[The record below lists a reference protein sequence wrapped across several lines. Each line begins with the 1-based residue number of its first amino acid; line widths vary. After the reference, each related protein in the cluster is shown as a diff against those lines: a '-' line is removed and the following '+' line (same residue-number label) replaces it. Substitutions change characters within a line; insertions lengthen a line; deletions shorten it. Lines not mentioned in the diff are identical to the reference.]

1 VNLPTTNTR
10 IACTRPSGRCIRS
23 YSHKRAFT
31 LIELIIVLGLLGTIA
46 GIVIPRF
53 SSFLKGQ
60 DLGQE
65 GRRFVALTQYAQSQA
80 ISSGLAQ
87 TVWVDES
94 EKTYGIREAYAY
106 SEQTNSGKV
115 YSLGNQLEFDIDPYA
130 AQAFGEFAIRFLP
143 DGMIEEGSLTNLII
157 ERPDF
162 ERIAINLSTNGLD
175 YHVTRNAP
183 RF

>member
-1 VNLPTTNTR
+1 MTLPLSNTNS
-10 IACTRPSGRCIRS
+10 ACTGPRGRCIRS
-23 YSHKRAFT
+23 YSDRRAFT
-31 LIELIIVLGLLGTIA
+31 LIELILVLGLLGTIA
-46 GIVIPRF
+46 GIVVPRF

-65 GRRFVALTQYAQSQA
+65 GRRFIALTQYAQSQA
-80 ISSGLAQ
+80 ISTGLAQ

-106 SEQTNSGKV
+106 SAQTNSGKV
-115 YSLGNQLEFDIDPYA
+115 YNLGNQLEFEIDPYA

-143 DGMIEEGSLTNLII
+143 DGMIEEGSLTNVII
-157 ERPDF
+157 ERPEF
-162 ERIAINLSTNGLD
+162 ERIAITLATNGLD
-175 YHVTRNAP
+175 YEITRNAP